1 MGTVEDPYVD
11 AIGVDS
17 TIAKPIR
24 RIVAKS

>member
-1 MGTVEDPYVD
+1 MEIVEDACVD
-11 AIGVDS
+11 AIGVDF